1 MGASFFEFADQV
13 SSMARLMGP
22 DPEDAVLVKQSRG
35 WVVPESNLELMPK
48 DEVLKSQVASESE
61 QRDETAEEQFEHPAG
76 YPLAGS
82 SPLGFVLD
90 GHLPPYNL
98 RLGPDSIAVL
108 VLYVAGIAGLI
119 VIDHG

>member
-61 QRDETAEEQFEHPAG
+61 QPR
-76 YPLAGS
+76 
-82 SPLGFVLD
+82 
-90 GHLPPYNL
+90 
-98 RLGPDSIAVL
+98 
-108 VLYVAGIAGLI
+108 
-119 VIDHG
+119 